1 MRLKTFP
8 QCNRKHIKLPF
19 CCYMYDLLGYFEK
32 HSGNQAQAEMDPT
45 HLYLLLKVFDFLPSL
60 HLFSLLLIQV
70 LSRDLKLILKSLQ
83 LFLQRLHL
91 PLGVVEGLGLN
102 LRGEGT
108 RRRRDKEEKGRGGEE

>member
-1 MRLKTFP
+1 
-8 QCNRKHIKLPF
+8 
-19 CCYMYDLLGYFEK
+19 
-32 HSGNQAQAEMDPT
+32 MDPT
-45 HLYLLLKVFDFLPSL
+45 YLYLLLKVFDFLPSL
-60 HLFSLLLIQV
+60 HLFSLLLLQV

-108 RRRRDKEEKGRGGEE
+108 RRRRTRRGVENKRTITCMKRKEK